1 MQQEERDM
9 AVNLANLE
17 TEVGDPLLLL
27 DGLHENELSDLLT
40 DVESYVEIE
49 KKRSSSAYLTFWQAM
64 RDVVAY
70 ERKRRKHRESSVHK
84 SVMADVQKMLTGK
97 LSDELHRM
105 RDDIR
110 KSIREGH
117 RSDVEYWEHM
127 EKEVSVEYSRAVVR
141 ETHRELLAKQLE
153 ALTKL
158 RDDVEEAARQRAASG
173 ADDRVKRS
181 DRDKG
186 EYRFVDSESSRV
198 GSGLA
203 AEEEVRWEGMQDHL
217 AATAE
222 ASDHAAAM
230 SANMDTS
237 ADALHLMRREE
248 EKGLEDSE
256 EAMKVRDEVQL
267 AGTTYWWQDK
277 YRPRKPRYFNRVKTG
292 FDWNKY
298 NSTHYDHDN
307 PPPKTIQGYKFNI
320 FYPDLI
326 DKTQTP
332 KYFLEA
338 ADDPEFAIL
347 RFHSGPPYED
357 IAFKIVNQEWDIGKR
372 SGYKCVF
379 ERGVLYLYFNFKR
392 HFYRR

>member
-1 MQQEERDM
+1 M

-27 DGLHENELSDLLT
+27 DGLHDKELSDLLT
-40 DVESYVEIE
+40 DVDSYVELE
-49 KKRSSSAYLTFWQAM
+49 KKRPDSGYLAFWKAM
-64 RDVVAY
+64 KDVVAY
-70 ERKRRKHRESSVHK
+70 ERKRRNHRETSVHK
-84 SVMADVQKMLTGK
+84 SVMADVQKMLNGK
-97 LSDELHRM
+97 LSDELLRM

-110 KSIREGH
+110 KSIREGR

-127 EKEVSVEYSRAVVR
+127 EKEVAVEYSRALVR

-158 RDDVEEAARQRAASG
+158 RDDIEEAARKRAASG
-173 ADDRVKRS
+173 VDDRVKRS
-181 DRDKG
+181 DREKG

-198 GSGLA
+198 GSSLA
-203 AEEEVRWEGMQDHL
+203 AEEEARWEGMQEHL
-217 AATAE
+217 ALSAAIPDSEHAVGAT
-222 ASDHAAAM
+222 
-230 SANMDTS
+230 MDSS

-248 EKGLEDSE
+248 EKGLEESE

-277 YRPRKPRYFNRVKTG
+277 YRPRKPRYFNKVKTG
-292 FDWNKY
+292 FEWNKY

-307 PPPKTIQGYKFNI
+307 PPPKTVQGYKFNI

-326 DKTQTP
+326 DNTQTP

-357 IAFKIVNQEWDIGKR
+357 IAFKIVNQEWEIGKR
-372 SGYKCVF
+372 SGFKCVF

-392 HFYRR
+392 HRYRR